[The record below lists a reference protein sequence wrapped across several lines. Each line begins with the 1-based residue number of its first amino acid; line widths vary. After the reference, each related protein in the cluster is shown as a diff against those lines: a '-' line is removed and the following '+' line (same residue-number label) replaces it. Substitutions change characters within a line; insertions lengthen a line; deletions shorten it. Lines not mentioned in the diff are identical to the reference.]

1 MLTINQLAP
10 TTAIR
15 ATTGPDSS
23 SNGLMSRRDQHLPLC
38 LFINRSTSHSSYQ
51 SPSMSKNT
59 CPVVKPSEEE
69 FKDFVSFID
78 GIFDIGLEEGM
89 IKVIPPI
96 AANNDHLAG
105 LLSAGTQLSSRK
117 CRFSPPPSDPM
128 LLYSH
133 HAVYT
138 SIVDSRID
146 LGLFY
151 DNQREETR
159 RLRNLPSML
168 KDPFKQGYAGIG
180 RDELWEGKWS
190 TEKAFPLDTCEE
202 VLGQVWEG
210 LDDER
215 GVEVVEGLSMADIPP
230 IPDPTPHPDLVN
242 LPDMLHDSDAVSI
255 HYQRFGAPSVW
266 YTTAPDCAE
275 QVEGVL
281 RATYPE
287 QECSEFLQHF
297 PTILSPVAFTQ
308 FDIDYHTA
316 VLYPNEILLTFPRS
330 YTQGVNLGFNGV
342 QHSETYPRNHARS
355 WALRETFRRELG
367 VLLDYTAGKRVDLG
381 QFPLGGE
388 SDVGSGGT
396 GSSGVGSATAG
407 E

>member
-1 MLTINQLAP
+1 
-10 TTAIR
+10 
-15 ATTGPDSS
+15 
-23 SNGLMSRRDQHLPLC
+23 
-38 LFINRSTSHSSYQ
+38 
-51 SPSMSKNT
+51 MSKNT

-242 LPDMLHDSDAVSI
+242 LPDMLHDVRKSHQPGIDPATFTFGSFGSWTTLGRSLSDAVSI

-342 QHSETYPRNHARS
+342 QHSETYPRKWEYYGAQKRLCWCDQGHARS